1 MFAAFLN
8 PVTTGGGGEV
18 VKAIPGQSRG
28 DGAKA
33 PRSAK
38 ISTSPTVA
46 APSRLQPQNNAR

>member
-1 MFAAFLN
+1 VFAAFLN
-8 PVTTGGGGEV
+8 PVTTGGGEV